1 MNVTHLNT
9 AAKLSGNKAIENS
22 KRAFPENW
30 DNSTDFA
37 NTLKGQEKLLNE
49 TKNKYEKPVPPQQ
62 HVDKQSNTSDV
73 KPNGNDDHQELAA
86 LLEKYLPP
94 ATAQN
99 ENVTATIEPAILPAS
114 TDSPTAATPPA
125 DVTVAQDMSGAM
137 ALTGMASAKPIP
149 EEARPGIAGDQ
160 SASEGAPLQKAT
172 FISQSPQ
179 ASQEPNHPSS
189 DITETFKQTLDS
201 LPESGQKTPE
211 ITTAS
216 PSPVQKP
223 IETRI
228 DSPVITK
235 PLTHPGWGKDLGE
248 HIIWMNNK
256 EISAAEIKLNPVH
269 LGPISVRIDVDQN
282 NQTSI
287 LFTAQHTETKE
298 ALETSLPKLRE
309 MLQGQQLNLVN
320 VNISQNSSSNHGR
333 SPSQAFANAP
343 GSQDQP
349 GLEAAPTLNSGDND
363 QLVNNGLLS
372 LYV

>member
-9 AAKLSGNKAIENS
+9 ASKLSGNKSIESS
-22 KRAFPENW
+22 KPALPENQ

-37 NTLKGQEKLLNE
+37 NALKGQEKLLNG
-49 TKNKYEKPVPPQQ
+49 TKSKYEEPVPPQQ
-62 HVDKQSNTSDV
+62 HIEKQSNTGDV
-73 KPNGNDDHQELAA
+73 KPSGHDEHQELAA

-94 ATAQN
+94 STAQN
-99 ENVTATIEPAILPAS
+99 ENVTADIEPAALLALA
-114 TDSPTAATPPA
+114 DNSPATPPTDITA
-125 DVTVAQDMSGAM
+125 TQDMSGAM
-137 ALTGMASAKPIP
+137 ALTGIAFAKPTP
-149 EEARPGIAGDQ
+149 EEAKPNISGDQ
-160 SASEGAPLQKAT
+160 IASEGISLQKASVLARST
-172 FISQSPQ
+172 QANQGATSQ
-179 ASQEPNHPSS
+179 SS
-189 DITETFKQTLDS
+189 DITETFKQTLNS
-201 LPESGQKTPE
+201 LPESEQKTPE

-216 PSPVQKP
+216 PSIQKP

-235 PLTHPGWGKDLGE
+235 PLTHPDWSKDLGE

-256 EISAAEIKLNPVH
+256 EISAAEIKLNPIH
-269 LGPISVRIDVDQN
+269 LGPISVRIDVNQD

-287 LFTAQHTETKE
+287 LFTAQHAETKE

-333 SPSQAFANAP
+333 PPSQPFANAP

-349 GLEAAPTLNSGDND
+349 NLEATPNAINLSDND
-363 QLVNNGLLS
+363 QLSNKGLLS
-372 LYV
+372 LYA